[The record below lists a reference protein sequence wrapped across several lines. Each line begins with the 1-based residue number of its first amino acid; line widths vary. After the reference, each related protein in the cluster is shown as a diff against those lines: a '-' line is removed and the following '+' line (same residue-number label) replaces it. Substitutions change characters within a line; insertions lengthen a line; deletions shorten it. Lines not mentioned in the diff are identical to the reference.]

1 MIEERDD
8 GRNFREV
15 DAMRRGM
22 KRTGLLAATLAFALS
37 AGCVVSVGTGS
48 GSPGLVPVP
57 MPSGPYV
64 VTQGKRLVVA
74 VGPVN
79 VPGYI
84 TRAATIMDSTM
95 NSANISS
102 ADWKASVLEWQIPQ
116 VVTENV
122 RRLFAPYGI
131 EVAPHPQ
138 GRNADYR
145 IAVDLRVFEVSTFDV
160 LETRGRWVLY
170 GPGGTSP
177 MMERDIAFSTHLHEP
192 GDAGT
197 KDAMSRA
204 LADLT
209 RGIVKDCGGVLG
221 IR

>member
-1 MIEERDD
+1 MIRP
-8 GRNFREV
+8 
-15 DAMRRGM
+15 
-22 KRTGLLAATLAFALS
+22 GLLVATLAFALS
-37 AGCVVSVGTGS
+37 AGCAVSVGTGS
-48 GSPGLVPVP
+48 GSPGLVPVS
-57 MPSGPYV
+57 MPPGPYV

-84 TRAATIMDSTM
+84 TRAATVMESTT
-95 NSANISS
+95 NAANISA
-102 ADWKASVLEWQIPQ
+102 ADWKASVLERQIPQ

-131 EVAPHPQ
+131 EVAPSPQ
-138 GRNADYR
+138 GRNAGYR

-160 LETRGRWVLY
+160 LETQGRWALY
-170 GPGGTSP
+170 GPGGMSP
-177 MMERDIAFSTHLHEP
+177 MMEKDIAFSTPLREP
-192 GDAGT
+192 GDAGAN
-197 KDAMSRA
+197 DAMSRA

-221 IR
+221 IQ